1 MAAALSSRPH
11 SVPVPPQRP
20 MGQVGSPYRAAVG
33 KAIPLRPRFAA
44 WMVGP
49 ARRHCLWWPA
59 CRCGRRGSC
68 GRRDRLILAA
78 GISRGYWNSGNRRN
92 CAPRRWGRERCR
104 MLLDSRRRRRKPD
117 GSRRFFR
124 SLSSIRIG
132 IGRISLRDRRPRRRG
147 PRWRCLGRGCLGGLL
162 LPPRVPAFLMGR
174 LISLVVPMGSCW
186 RRSIRGCKAGGILRT
201 RRAGAQASA
210 GQHGERRCS
219 QKMRSCL
226 CHHEVPTPFQ
236 WRAQSSRRIRRE
248 YVKYPQPPEIMR
260 GYRAPTGLPY
270 LHKVQCCAS
279 V

>member
-1 MAAALSSRPH
+1 MRRRGCRTVRTRCLRRRSARWVRLGAHIGRRWERRSRCALGLRHGWWGRPGD
-11 SVPVPPQRP
+11 VVC
-20 MGQVGSPYRAAVG
+20 GG
-33 KAIPLRPRFAA
+33 
-44 WMVGP
+44 
-49 ARRHCLWWPA
+49 RHA
-59 CRCGRRGSC
+59 GCGRRGSC

-78 GISRGYWNSGNRRN
+78 GISRRYWNSGNRRN
-92 CAPRRWGRERCR
+92 CAPRRCGRERCR
-104 MLLDSRRRRRKPD
+104 MLVDSRRRRRKPD

-124 SLSSIRIG
+124 SLSSVRIG
-132 IGRISLRDRRPRRRG
+132 IGRLSLRDRRPRRRG
-147 PRWRCLGRGCLGGLL
+147 PRWRCLRRGCLSGLL

-248 YVKYPQPPEIMR
+248 YVKYP
-260 GYRAPTGLPY
+260 PTP
-270 LHKVQCCAS
+270 
-279 V
+279 